1 MDIFKRNIDIFDRIK
16 QLDLPTGIYKY
27 CHEYLKD
34 QLDSLYY
41 PDIYIFPLT
50 PEGEDIYDYIST
62 YQIENGKCI
71 WYSIFAY
78 GAYAHNVEYEG
89 EIYNVVLVNN
99 D

>member
-1 MDIFKRNIDIFDRIK
+1 MDTFKRNIDVFDCIK
-16 QLDLPTGIYKY
+16 EFDLPTGIYIYCREFLKY
-27 CHEYLKD
+27 E
-34 QLDSLYY
+34 LDSLCY

-50 PEGEDIYDYIST
+50 PEGEEIYNYISQ
-62 YQIENGKCI
+62 YHFENGKCI

-78 GAYAHNVEYEG
+78 GAYPHNVEYEG